1 MIRPATRA
9 ALAVAVALTLQPAR
23 AADPDGRFAIE
34 GGGLQTCTDYATA
47 VQWRTA
53 DVAAY
58 GGWIEGYLT
67 ALNQGYG
74 GVYDLTPWQTT
85 ESLVSLLR
93 SVCRQVDGGTR
104 IAVALDRMVRLLLP
118 QALLDES
125 PVVAVQ
131 ADASSSFAMY
141 VEVLDRINAALR
153 QRGHAV
159 VDIRGHFG
167 DDTRAGLRAVQAGAG
182 LAETGLPDQRT
193 LFVLLL
199 GAAPVVEPAAA
210 VQALRFSPAASD

>member
-1 MIRPATRA
+1 MSARRTAA
-9 ALAVAVALTLQPAR
+9 ALACATACLATPLR
-23 AADPDGRFAIE
+23 AADAEGRFAIE
-34 GGGLQTCTDYATA
+34 GGGLQTCADFASA
-47 VQWRTA
+47 VEWRTD

-67 ALNQGYG
+67 ALNQGYR

-93 SVCRQVDGGTR
+93 SVCRQLSDETR
-104 IAVALDRMVRLLLP
+104 MAVALDRMVRLLLP

-125 PVVAVQ
+125 PVVAVETDE
-131 ADASSSFAMY
+131 AGAVFAMY

-159 VDIRGHFG
+159 VEIPGHFG
-167 DDTRAGLRAVQAGAG
+167 QDTRGGLRAVQAKAG
-182 LAETGLPDQRT
+182 LPETGLPDQRT

-199 GAAPVVEPAAA
+199 GAAPVLDAAA
-210 VQALRFSPAASD
+210 VDLPTDDVSD